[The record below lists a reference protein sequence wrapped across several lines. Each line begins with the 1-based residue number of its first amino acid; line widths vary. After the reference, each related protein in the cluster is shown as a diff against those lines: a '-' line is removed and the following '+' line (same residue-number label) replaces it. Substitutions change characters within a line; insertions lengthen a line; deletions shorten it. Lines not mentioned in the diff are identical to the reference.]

1 MQEELLKTEFKNAHY
16 IKLGEKGI
24 WAEDCILNGI
34 VRIGWS
40 KVDIDDI
47 KRSNWVVIQNVI
59 KKYYD
64 ERGKKT
70 GSTQDY
76 NALKKFCDATND
88 DIFITFYNKK
98 MYWCKL
104 ENTPVQKDG
113 TSKFRRTLNG
123 WSCKTTNENSI
134 DLYYNEISGEISK
147 TQAFQGTIC
156 SFNKRETDILNRT
169 LNGILHPNVKE
180 IISSKSRICNLMVE
194 ILRELHWKDCET
206 LTDLIFLQN
215 GWRRISMAGG
225 SMEFTDM
232 EYYDPINQEKYAVQ
246 VKSGAKKENF
256 EKYKSDFH
264 GKGFRK
270 LFFVVFNPD
279 KSILELKNE
288 SADIELFYGEKLS
301 ELIFDLGLLEWVLK
315 KSK

>member
-1 MQEELLKTEFKNAHY
+1 
-16 IKLGEKGI
+16 
-24 WAEDCILNGI
+24 
-34 VRIGWS
+34 
-40 KVDIDDI
+40 
-47 KRSNWVVIQNVI
+47 
-59 KKYYD
+59 
-64 ERGKKT
+64 
-70 GSTQDY
+70 
-76 NALKKFCDATND
+76 
-88 DIFITFYNKK
+88 
-98 MYWCKL
+98 
-104 ENTPVQKDG
+104 
-113 TSKFRRTLNG
+113 
-123 WSCKTTNENSI
+123 
-134 DLYYNEISGEISK
+134 
-147 TQAFQGTIC
+147 
-156 SFNKRETDILNRT
+156 
-169 LNGILHPNVKE
+169 
-180 IISSKSRICNLMVE
+180 MVE